1 MQSIELTI
9 YLPFSYWL
17 DRDPETGAPLTR
29 PDGGALIPYLRALTR
44 ELASLG
50 PDLEG
55 CQATS
60 LRFAGGYLSL
70 LDSDALAALMAAV
83 HRSLALAPDLE
94 ISGLAFPGALD
105 MALLS
110 QYRNY
115 ALGPLFFD
123 VPSLS
128 AQECRRL
135 GLPNTL
141 LALDQSVYLLQNYSM
156 NNFGLT
162 LPLGLPGRDQGLW
175 LHLLG
180 QITHYQPAHLALVP
194 TAGAD
199 FQEHPALSLF
209 QQGLLD
215 RGWRLAAPGFYTRAP
230 HAPRCAARPAAYV
243 GVGLGAPSRLD
254 GFLTRNTWDMAYY
267 LSHSADYR
275 QLIASVREDRPD
287 AP

>member
-1 MQSIELTI
+1 MPSIQLTL

-17 DRDPETGAPLTR
+17 DRDPETGAPLSR
-29 PDGGALIPYLRALTR
+29 PDNAALLPYLRALTR

-55 CQATS
+55 CQVTS

-70 LDSDALAALMAAV
+70 LDPDTLAVLMAAV

-94 ISGLAFPGALD
+94 ISGLAFPGSLD

-128 AQECRRL
+128 ARECQRL
-135 GLPNTL
+135 GLPNAL

-162 LPLGLPGRDQGLW
+162 LPLGLPGRDEELW

-180 QITHYQPAHLALVP
+180 QVTHYQPAHVVLVP

-209 QQGLLD
+209 QQGLAD
-215 RGWRLAAPGFYTRAP
+215 RGWRPAAPGFYTRAS

-254 GFLTRNTWDMAYY
+254 GFLTQNTGDMAYY

-275 QLIASVREDRPD
+275 QLIISVREE
-287 AP
+287 APPAQ